1 MNYREQINSTIKDC
15 KRVLKIS
22 RKPNQEEYLAFTKVT
37 AIGIVI
43 IGIVGFIIVI
53 IGQLIGL

>member
-1 MNYREQINSTIKDC
+1 MNYREQIDSTIKDC